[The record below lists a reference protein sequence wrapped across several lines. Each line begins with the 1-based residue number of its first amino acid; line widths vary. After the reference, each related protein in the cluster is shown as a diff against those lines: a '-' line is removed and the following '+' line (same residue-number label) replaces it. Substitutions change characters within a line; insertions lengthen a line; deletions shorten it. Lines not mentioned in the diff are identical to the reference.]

1 MRKITRIR
9 IGDYHLFVNADSYDE
24 AMLRPVLIGGE
35 YDRLIDPQPDDVW
48 LDVGGHVG
56 AFSLRYAP
64 RVKEIH
70 VYEPDRM
77 NYALL
82 LGNISTA
89 RLTNVTPYQLAITD
103 VEMGPQYLYVA
114 AGTNKGV
121 GTTYRPIR
129 GRERYMVSTRPLA
142 DELERTGANALKL
155 DAEGIEYDCLMSLP
169 TSTLAGLRELVME
182 YHFKVLRDDDWTM
195 YRRLLEHLR
204 AGFHRVT
211 APESHSGR
219 WTAIVHAS
227 NR

>member
-1 MRKITRIR
+1 MRKVARVM
-9 IGDYHLFVNADSYDE
+9 IGDYQVFINANSYDE
-24 AMLRPVLIGGE
+24 EMMRPVLVGGE

-64 RVKEIH
+64 RVKAIH
-70 VYEPDRM
+70 VYEPDKT
-77 NYALL
+77 NFALL
-82 LGNISTA
+82 RLNIRA
-89 RLTNVTPYQLAITD
+89 AGLENVTPYHLAITD

-129 GRERYMVSTRPLA
+129 GRKRYMVNTRPLI
-142 DELERTGANALKL
+142 DELKRTGATALKL

-182 YHFKVLRDDDWTM
+182 YHFKVLLDDDWVM

-204 AGFHRVT
+204 AGFNRVT